1 MNDFWANSVF
11 FGSLIT
17 VAFYGIGILLKNRF
31 HNPLCSPLL
40 IGISLTIA
48 FLLVFRIDYEVYYA
62 SAKYVSYLLTPATI
76 CLAVPLYQQWEL
88 LKKNWQAVVAGITAS
103 VITSMTAVLLLS
115 LLFRLDRTGYVT
127 LLAKSITTAIG
138 MGVTEELKGNI
149 AIAVTSIILTG
160 ITGNMIAEEL
170 CRICKI
176 KEPIAKGI
184 AIGASSHAIG
194 TVKAM
199 EMGAVEGA
207 MSSLAIVA
215 AGILTVALAPIY
227 ALFM

>member
-103 VITSMTAVLLLS
+103 VITSMTVLLLS

-199 EMGAVEGA
+199 
-207 MSSLAIVA
+207 SSLAILA

>member
-1 MNDFWANSVF
+1 MRGLLCQCQICQLPADAGNYLSGGSVI
-11 FGSLIT
+11 SA
-17 VAFYGIGILLKNRF
+17 VGI
-31 HNPLCSPLL
+31 
-40 IGISLTIA
+40 
-48 FLLVFRIDYEVYYA
+48 VE
-62 SAKYVSYLLTPATI
+62 
-76 CLAVPLYQQWEL
+76 
-88 LKKNWQAVVAGITAS
+88 KNWQAVVAGITAS

>member
-1 MNDFWANSVF
+1 M
-11 FGSLIT
+11 
-17 VAFYGIGILLKNRF
+17 
-31 HNPLCSPLL
+31 
-40 IGISLTIA
+40 
-48 FLLVFRIDYEVYYA
+48 
-62 SAKYVSYLLTPATI
+62 
-76 CLAVPLYQQWEL
+76 
-88 LKKNWQAVVAGITAS
+88 VAGITAS

-138 MGVTEELKGNI
+138 MGVTEELKGN
-149 AIAVTSIILTG
+149 IAVTSIILTG

>member
-17 VAFYGIGILLKNRF
+17 VAFYGIGMLLKNRF
-31 HNPLCSPLL
+31 HNPLCNPLL

-176 KEPIAKGI
+176 STAR
-184 AIGASSHAIG
+184 
-194 TVKAM
+194 
-199 EMGAVEGA
+199 
-207 MSSLAIVA
+207 
-215 AGILTVALAPIY
+215 LTGGLV
-227 ALFM
+227 